1 MKNILLGFKL
11 TMAVIYTAIGI
22 YLMTHPNA
30 LADLGLKGDMVL
42 IMGVILVLFG
52 AFRGYRAWFIER
64 NM

>member
-1 MKNILLGFKL
+1 M

-22 YLMTHPNA
+22 YLITHPNF
-30 LADLGLKGDMVL
+30 LTGLLSTEMTMIVGVL
-42 IMGVILVLFG
+42 LILFG